1 MLVNQERQDWDRTSI
16 FSVDLSNVPAN
27 WSKSPST
34 IEVIASFGAARQ
46 IGGANV
52 PRQIVCVV
60 MSEKDATINYS
71 GSQPVVV
78 VN

>member
-1 MLVNQERQDWDRTSI
+1 
-16 FSVDLSNVPAN
+16 VPDN

-34 IEVIASFGAARQ
+34 IEVIASFNAARVVGGAAVQ
-46 IGGANV
+46 
-52 PRQIVCVV
+52 RQIVCVV
-60 MSEKDATINYS
+60 MSEKYATINYS